1 MSGPP
6 ERSAESPAD
15 ADAVLME
22 MASRGDTGAFSK
34 LVDKFRNPLL
44 NFFMSKG
51 VNQSDGEDLAQITFL
66 KLWNS
71 RFRYVRSAK
80 FTTFLYTVANN
91 VRLDS
96 ARGAMRRQKL
106 EEGLAREAELPKEE
120 PQAAPAEGDD
130 VRKAVAKLSPAL
142 REVVE
147 LAVFLDRPYADVSE
161 ALGIPVGTV
170 KSRMFNALKK
180 LKEILD
186 ERGS

>member
-1 MSGPP
+1 MTEPQDRGPGCG
-6 ERSAESPAD
+6 AD
-15 ADAVLME
+15 ADALLMSK
-22 MASRGDTGAFSK
+22 AAKGDTGAFAQ
-34 LVDKFRNPLL
+34 LVEKFRNPLL
-44 NFFMSKG
+44 NFFLSKG
-51 VNQSDGEDLAQITFL
+51 VNESDGEDLAQRTFL

-71 RFRYVRSAK
+71 RSRYVRSAK

-91 VRLDS
+91 IRLDS
-96 ARGAMRRQKL
+96 VRSAIRRRKL
-106 EEGLAREAELPKEE
+106 EDELARQAELPREE
-120 PQAAPAEGDD
+120 AKSAPAEGDD
-130 VRKAVAKLSPAL
+130 VRRAVAKLSPAL

-186 ERGS
+186 EQRP

>member
-1 MSGPP
+1 MTDPV
-6 ERSAESPAD
+6 ERKAEDSAD
-15 ADAVLME
+15 ADAALM
-22 MASRGDTGAFSK
+22 ALAARGDTGAFAA
-34 LVDKFRNPLL
+34 LVEKYRNPLL
-44 NFFMSKG
+44 NFFLAKG
-51 VNQSDGEDLAQITFL
+51 VNHSDGEDLAQKTFL

-71 RFRYVRSAK
+71 RERYVRSAK

-96 ARGAMRRQKL
+96 VRSAVRRRRL
-106 EEGLAREAELPKEE
+106 EDELTREAELPREE
-120 PQAAPAEGDD
+120 PQAAPAEGED
-130 VRKAVAKLSPAL
+130 VRRAVAQLSPAL

-170 KSRMFNALKK
+170 KSRMFNALRK

-186 ERGS
+186 EQRS

>member
-1 MSGPP
+1 MSAPP
-6 ERSAESPAD
+6 EREAECQPD
-15 ADAVLME
+15 ADAVLM
-22 MASRGDTGAFSK
+22 ARAARGDMGAFAR

-44 NFFMSKG
+44 NFFLAKG
-51 VNQSDGEDLAQITFL
+51 VNQFDGEDLAQKTFL

-71 RFRYVRSAK
+71 RERYVPSAR

-96 ARGAMRRQKL
+96 VRSAIRKRRL
-106 EEGLAREAELPKEE
+106 EDELTREAELPREE
-120 PQAAPAEGDD
+120 RHPAPADGDD
-130 VRKAVAKLSPAL
+130 VRTAVAKLSPAL
-142 REVVE
+142 RDVVE
-147 LAVFLDRPYADVSE
+147 LAVFMDRPYAEVAD

-186 ERGS
+186 EQRS